1 MLLVALLWGELPAGL
16 FHDYAGTILVII
28 WLVVFWEL
36 SYCYLL
42 HPTGKTNVEDRMETS
57 VETNS
62 H

>member
-1 MLLVALLWGELPAGL
+1 MLLVALLWGGLPAGL
-16 FHDYAGTILVII
+16 FHDYAGTLLVLI

-36 SYCYLL
+36 SYRYVL
-42 HPTGKTNVEDRMETS
+42 HSTGRTSVEDHIESS